1 MMDWAAYLLLLI
13 VIALGVAGQL
23 LLKQGMSRHRG
34 GFQWSALPALAQ
46 NWAVVAGFGCY
57 GLSTLLYFQV
67 LARLDL
73 SLAYPTVS
81 LGYVLVII
89 LSKLFFN
96 EKIRPARWGAV
107 AIICVGVA
115 LVGLGAG

>member
-1 MMDWAAYLLLLI
+1 MDFTAYALLLL
-13 VIALGVAGQL
+13 VIIIGVAGQL

-34 GFQWSALPALAQ
+34 GFQLSALPTLAR
-46 NWAVVAGFGCY
+46 NWAVMVGFACY

-67 LARLDL
+67 LSRLDL

-89 LSKLFFN
+89 LSRLFFN